1 MIKIIFIFILI
12 ILLIFVFKKKEHFFQ
27 TTTSSTTLEGHL
39 NRPVGAI
46 LYKNYPEQSGWEW
59 QARITEGN
67 WDYQAFSIIFGAKN
81 DDTSFIRVNPGYK
94 AILYQHGDFTGI
106 YTDMF
111 SEGDY
116 NLTTSDINN
125 EASSIKVISTKN
137 EPIGAILYQYDNNM
151 GWAARFPK
159 GLYDYLDYVKQGAI
173 IDDAS
178 SIVVNDGYK
187 ATLYTGWNLDGD
199 AVEFTKSSN
208 SFGSYNNKFKSI
220 KVEESSSSTSNETI
234 TNETITQY
242 LGRQVGA
249 ILYKNY
255 PSHLNR
261 PVGAI
266 LYKNYPEQYGWDW
279 QARITEGNWDY
290 QALSSIFGA
299 KNDDTSFIRIRVNPG
314 YKAILYQH
322 GDFTGIYTDMFSE
335 GDYNLTTSD
344 INNEA
349 SSIKVISTKN
359 EPIGAILYQYDNNMG
374 WAARFPKG
382 LYDYLDYV
390 KQGAIIDDASSIVV
404 NDGYKATL
412 YTGLNLDGDA
422 VEFTNSSNSFG
433 SYNDIFKSIKV
444 EVLSSSNPTTS
455 IKVEES
461 SSSNPTTSI
470 KVEVLSSSNPTTS
483 ITANRDL
490 TNNAIQ
496 TTQSLIDCK
505 FNAKGET
512 LFQCKDICNN
522 QQNCSSIDCN
532 LICESCTNNNCIWNI
547 TPNIDIELLSP
558 ESIVVKGFS
567 GNKIIKLTWIKPSSP
582 SEIIRYYIVITTPI
596 EPDFLQIYSLYTNRD
611 LCEYII
617 PNLEN
622 EKPYDVYLFAK
633 NNIGISKKSNKIT
646 IVPDLNSKFNIE
658 EENSYSNSIENYYR
672 QQKGPSFDMKKEI
685 SNFERNY
692 VIQDLKNIIINDLKI
707 NILPSTYNV
716 NII

>member
-1 MIKIIFIFILI
+1 
-12 ILLIFVFKKKEHFFQ
+12 
-27 TTTSSTTLEGHL
+27 
-39 NRPVGAI
+39 
-46 LYKNYPEQSGWEW
+46 
-59 QARITEGN
+59 
-67 WDYQAFSIIFGAKN
+67 
-81 DDTSFIRVNPGYK
+81 
-94 AILYQHGDFTGI
+94 
-106 YTDMF
+106 
-111 SEGDY
+111 
-116 NLTTSDINN
+116 
-125 EASSIKVISTKN
+125 
-137 EPIGAILYQYDNNM
+137 M

-159 GLYDYLDYVKQGAI
+159 GI
-173 IDDAS
+173 
-178 SIVVNDGYK
+178 
-187 ATLYTGWNLDGD
+187 
-199 AVEFTKSSN
+199 
-208 SFGSYNNKFKSI
+208 
-220 KVEESSSSTSNETI
+220 
-234 TNETITQY
+234 
-242 LGRQVGA
+242 
-249 ILYKNY
+249 
-255 PSHLNR
+255 
-261 PVGAI
+261 
-266 LYKNYPEQYGWDW
+266 
-279 QARITEGNWDY
+279 
-290 QALSSIFGA
+290 
-299 KNDDTSFIRIRVNPG
+299 
-314 YKAILYQH
+314 
-322 GDFTGIYTDMFSE
+322 
-335 GDYNLTTSD
+335 
-344 INNEA
+344 
-349 SSIKVISTKN
+349 
-359 EPIGAILYQYDNNMG
+359 
-374 WAARFPKG
+374 
-382 LYDYLDYV
+382 YDYLDYV

-455 IKVEES
+455 I
-461 SSSNPTTSI
+461 
-470 KVEVLSSSNPTTS
+470 
-483 ITANRDL
+483 TANRDL

-522 QQNCSSIDCN
+522 QQNCSLIDCN

-547 TPNIDIELLSP
+547 TTNIDVELLSP